1 MLLFHSEV
9 DTVLSFISHFRDS
22 NDKLMISRYSI
33 AVFFASLF
41 YQRLRLFH
49 IYFICYDHLLRIWL
63 IANKYIWFYHLPF
76 SWLQSDNPYTFV
88 VITHNPPIHKGQ
100 TLYRHIVIQ
109 VLYYHSIF
117 TLNWIKCSFNRKL
130 ISSLYEQ
137 FETETVVERELT
149 LSEEVLAEK
158 YKDRLESSYRVIHLL
173 GFNK

>member
-1 MLLFHSEV
+1 M
-9 DTVLSFISHFRDS
+9 LSFISHFCDS
-22 NDKLMISRYSI
+22 KAKLMISRYSI

-41 YQRLRLFH
+41 YQRLHLFH
-49 IYFICYDHLLRIWL
+49 IYFIYAMIFCCVYTDCKL
-63 IANKYIWFYHLPF
+63 IYMISWFAF
-76 SWLQSDNPYTFV
+76 SPLQSHNPHTFV
-88 VITHNPPIHKGQ
+88 VITLDPPIRKGQ
-100 TLYRHIVIQ
+100 TLYPHIVIQ
-109 VLYYHSIF
+109 VFYYHSIF

>member
-88 VITHNPPIHKGQ
+88 VITHNPPIRKRTNIISSHCDSG
-100 TLYRHIVIQ
+100 V
-109 VLYYHSIF
+109 VLPFNFH
-117 TLNWIKCSFNRKL
+117 TKLDQMSFNRKL
-130 ISSLYEQ
+130 IS
-137 FETETVVERELT
+137 
-149 LSEEVLAEK
+149 
-158 YKDRLESSYRVIHLL
+158 
-173 GFNK
+173 